1 MSEKASVKLSTK
13 SWHYK
18 LIRFI
23 LGGIAPTP
31 ENMFN
36 LCPYFWLLVLS
47 LLVTPVVAPLKLI
60 YLAFARMFDGLA
72 NLMDKLI
79 ILPSAERWED
89 GLSDLDVYQILR
101 WDKALQK
108 FYKMAHFKND
118 NYHAKELFAY
128 QWWRETYK
136 MPVFENDDSPKKVYG
151 TYTDEFSEWLKECEL
166 EYEALMDEMSEREL
180 EKARKKAEYEEN
192 LKKFRTGMDNI
203 GDRVKD
209 TVLSW
214 KTLIKW
220 TKRVVGLI
228 VTGAL
233 LVATYFIVNY
243 MGRGVLWLVDNW
255 DWSIFLIVVLALAG
269 AGALLLII
277 QLLKLWVD
285 YIESKGA
292 MNVWYVKG
300 LYYLAKGIYLPFRWV
315 FYDFL
320 WKWVLVNIWYLIK
333 RSARLVWGSLLGFLG
348 IFGEYFGASYTDY
361 CPGIDWEENE

>member
-18 LIRFI
+18 LIKFI

-36 LCPYFWLLVLS
+36 LCPYFWLLVFS
-47 LLVTPVVAPLKLI
+47 LLVTPIVAPIKLI
-60 YLAFARMFDGLA
+60 LMGFVRMADGLA
-72 NLMDKLI
+72 DLMDKLI

-89 GLSDLDVYQILR
+89 GLTDLDVYQILQ
-101 WDKALQK
+101 WDKELQK
-108 FYKMAHFKND
+108 FYKLAYFKGEAF
-118 NYHAKELFAY
+118 HKKEKFAY
-128 QWWRETYK
+128 NWWRKTYK
-136 MPVFENDDSPKKVYG
+136 MPVFEEDSPEKVYG
-151 TYTDEFSEWLKECEL
+151 TYTDEFSEWINECQKEYDRIL
-166 EYEALMDEMSEREL
+166 DEMSERDA
-180 EKARKKAEYEEN
+180 EKAKKKEEYEEN
-192 LKKFRTGMDNI
+192 LKKFRTGMDNL
-203 GDRVKD
+203 GDRIKGA
-209 TVLSW
+209 VLSW

-233 LVATYFIVNY
+233 LVATYFVVNY

-255 DWSIFLIVVLALAG
+255 DWTIFLIVILAIAGLAT
-269 AGALLLII
+269 GALIMH
-277 QLLKLWVD
+277 LLKMWAD

-292 MNVWYVKG
+292 MNVWYTKG
-300 LYYLAKGIYLPFRWV
+300 LYYLILGVFLPFKWI
-315 FYDFL
+315 FYSFL

-333 RSARLVWGSLLGFLG
+333 RGARLVWGSLLGFLG

-361 CPGIDWEENE
+361 CPGIEWEEDE